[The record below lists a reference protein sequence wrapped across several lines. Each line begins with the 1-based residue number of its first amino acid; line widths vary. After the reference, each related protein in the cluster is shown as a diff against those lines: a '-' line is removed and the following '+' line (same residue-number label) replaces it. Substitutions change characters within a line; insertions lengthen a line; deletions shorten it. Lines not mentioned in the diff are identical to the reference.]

1 LKIGYPHVAATLS
14 ALAVLDGCAVG
25 PNYHRPS
32 TALPSQYGSSSAGAS
47 GATTKPT
54 STTIIDPAREPWSN
68 WWTQFGDVEL
78 DTLIDRAVWDNHGLK
93 VAAARVTQARA
104 ASRIA
109 QAAQY
114 PDVSIGAGFAKSRG
128 SSAGLGFPY
137 GDPSKDNSLF
147 QLGFDAAYEVDLFG
161 GVRRSIEAAGA
172 NAELTENLRRAVQL
186 SLIAEVAHEYILLR
200 TLQRRLDIARQN
212 LADQQH
218 TLRVVQKRLNNGLS
232 AEFDLVR
239 ARAEV
244 EATESNIPPLESG
257 IRQTIYGLSV
267 LAGRPP
273 QDLEDELLSRQ
284 PVPISPKVV
293 PIGLP
298 SELLRRRPDVMAAE
312 QALAAATAEEGV
324 AIAELFPHID
334 LVGTTGLQATRIGNL
349 FAQHG
354 PSSGFYLAGPAMH
367 WTIFDGGRRLANI
380 DMSKA
385 VVSAA
390 TAEYE
395 QTVLAALRDVDSAL
409 TALSHDQKRRDA
421 LTTVVTDAD
430 RAVRIARDEYTNGLV
445 DLLDVLEVQRSL
457 YAAQDSLAQADLA
470 VSNDLISLFKALGGG
485 WETGSSP
492 QPAAQLMSRDV
503 RGGTR

>member
-1 LKIGYPHVAATLS
+1 V
-14 ALAVLDGCAVG
+14 D
-25 PNYHRPS
+25 
-32 TALPSQYGSSSAGAS
+32 
-47 GATTKPT
+47 PT
-54 STTIIDPAREPWSN
+54 RAPWSD
-68 WWTQFGDVEL
+68 WWIQFGDVEL
-78 DTLIDRAVWDNHGLK
+78 NSLISRAVSDNHGLK
-93 VAAARVTQARA
+93 VAAAHVTQARA

-114 PDVSIGAGFAKSRG
+114 PDVSLGAAFAKSRG

-186 SLIAEVAHEYILLR
+186 SLMAEVAHEYVLLR

-212 LADQQH
+212 LADQRH
-218 TLRVVQKRLNNGLS
+218 TLDVVQKRLHNGLT

-257 IRQTIYGLSV
+257 IQQTIFGLSLLV
-267 LAGRPP
+267 GHAP
-273 QDLEDELLSRQ
+273 QDLEVELLTKQ
-284 PVPISPKVV
+284 AVPISPKLIPV
-293 PIGLP
+293 GLP

-312 QALAAATAEEGV
+312 RALAAATADEGV
-324 AIAELFPHID
+324 AIAELFPHVD

-367 WTIFDGGRRLANI
+367 WNLFDGGRRLANI

-390 TAEYE
+390 ASEYQE
-395 QTVLAALRDVDSAL
+395 TVLSALRDVDSSI
-409 TALSHDQKRRDA
+409 TAMSHDQQRRDA
-421 LTTVVTDAD
+421 LTTVVADAD
-430 RAVRIARDEYTNGLV
+430 RAVHIARNEYTNGLV

-457 YAAQDSLAQADLA
+457 YAAQDALAQADLA
-470 VSNDLISLFKALGGG
+470 VSTDLIALFKALGGG
-485 WETGSSP
+485 WEIAPSEKTVSQSP
-492 QPAAQLMSRDV
+492 LQASVEGAR
-503 RGGTR
+503 